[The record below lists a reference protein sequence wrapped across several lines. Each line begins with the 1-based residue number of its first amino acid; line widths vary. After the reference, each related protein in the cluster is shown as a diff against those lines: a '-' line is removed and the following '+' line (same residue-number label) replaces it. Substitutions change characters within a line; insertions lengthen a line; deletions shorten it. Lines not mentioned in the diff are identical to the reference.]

1 VVILLGDATI
11 VSVGNNTG
19 RKMNNELHDGEI
31 WTLHDIP
38 LDRVDVGSMRANE
51 ELFLL
56 LAGASFVETG
66 SDLYTGNLI
75 LHFRD
80 DAEVSDW
87 LLSRWEPE
95 ELAHGRAL
103 RAYVNHV
110 WPDFDWEA
118 AFGEFIT
125 EYSRMCTQDDL
136 ESSRCLEMAA
146 RCVVEMGTA
155 TYYRTIRSV
164 ASEPVLEHLTGLIQ
178 RDEVRHYKHFYR
190 YFSKYNRIESRSRAS
205 VAGALVRRLR
215 EIAGSDVDCGLW
227 HPFHARHM
235 HLARGGR
242 EFRDAVSAAADLLR
256 RHYPT
261 EMAVKM
267 LLKPLSL
274 PASVNRWTTPPARL
288 AQRLLWH

>member
-1 VVILLGDATI
+1 M
-11 VSVGNNTG
+11 S
-19 RKMNNELHDGEI
+19 NELDDAET
-31 WTLHDIP
+31 WTLDDVP
-38 LDRVDVGSMRANE
+38 LDRVDVARIRPNE

-66 SDLYTGNLI
+66 SDLYTSNLTE
-75 LHFRD
+75 HFRD
-80 DAEVSDW
+80 DAEVSAW
-87 LLSRWEPE
+87 LSDHWEPE
-95 ELAHGRAL
+95 ELRHGRAL

-110 WPDFDWEA
+110 WPEFDWDA
-118 AFGEFIT
+118 AFAEFIA
-125 EYSRMCTQDDL
+125 EYSLTCTTYDL
-136 ESSRCLEMAA
+136 EPSRCLEMAA

-164 ASEPVLEHLTGLIQ
+164 AGEPVLERLTGLIQ
-178 RDEVRHYKHFYR
+178 SDEVRHYKHFYR
-190 YFSKYNRIESRSRAS
+190 YFNKYNRIEGMSRAS

-227 HPFHARHM
+227 HPFHARHT
-235 HLARGGR
+235 HLMRNGR

-267 LLKPLSL
+267 FLKPLAL
-274 PASVNRWTTPPARL
+274 PAAVHRWTTPPARF
-288 AQRLLWH
+288 AQRFLWH